1 MGAIGHGRQVIL
13 LCDSWYPKAEVV
25 SLVGRFGNLGMVCNI
40 RVDTALY
47 GLPPARTGKR
57 GRPRKRGDRILLD
70 GVALSEPESGDW
82 LVGVVPAITN
92 LWKGRVVYARPGHCA
107 QKREAEVLELPL
119 PIVGDVNYQIGRAHV

>member
-1 MGAIGHGRQVIL
+1 MGAIGPGRQVIL

-25 SLVGRFGNLGMVCNI
+25 ALVGRFGNLGMVCNI

-47 GLPPARTGKR
+47 GLPPAKSGKR

-70 GVALSEPESGDW
+70 GVALSEPESRDW

-92 LWKGRVVYARPGHCA
+92 LWKGRVVYALFIAPKNGKQRF
-107 QKREAEVLELPL
+107 
-119 PIVGDVNYQIGRAHV
+119 